1 MNNDKN
7 NIVIIGC
14 LSKNEIEKLKELLP
28 KRNIYHKELN
38 VENVIEFLKTFAQEI
53 DNTHITVHLITCILN
68 EDEEIFQYK
77 NEKQSLENVISILN
91 RCCYNKNKEFVQ
103 FNIIKTIKNYNQN
116 ENHSQIEKIDLVN
129 KFKDMYLKLYGISL

>member
-1 MNNDKN
+1 MNNDNKN

-68 EDEEIFQYK
+68 EDEEIFHNITVK
-77 NEKQSLENVISILN
+77 E
-91 RCCYNKNKEFVQ
+91 RMCYCF
-103 FNIIKTIKNYNQN
+103 FI
-116 ENHSQIEKIDLVN
+116 
-129 KFKDMYLKLYGISL
+129 ISLRWS